1 MGTVLRPGRSG
12 CTASSGSPESIRL
25 PLIEAGNARRR
36 SPDGAKFISPWDE
49 FRPAFARQ
57 PVRLPEPA
65 MAMRRRTAP
74 YELLRLSRQKYS
86 RAGRGSA

>member
-1 MGTVLRPGRSG
+1 METVLRPGRSG

-25 PLIEAGNARRR
+25 PLIEAGSALRC
-36 SPDGAKFISPWDE
+36 SPDGTKFISPWDE
-49 FRPAFARQ
+49 FRPAFACQ
-57 PVRLPEPA
+57 PVRLPKPA

-74 YELLRLSRQKYS
+74 YELLRISRQKYS